1 MPHYV
6 LDGRTATP
14 HFPGIGRYVTNL
26 ARAMTPLL
34 AGDERLTL
42 LYHPQH
48 PLALPASRQ
57 VASLPVAASPF
68 GLAQQWQIPRLLR
81 LLRTDL
87 YHSAYIVMPYAPGAP
102 TVLTV
107 YDLIPLL
114 FPQQS
119 SGRARLMA
127 RWANRLA
134 LRAARA
140 VLAIS
145 DATRRDYI
153 HHLGV
158 RPDKIVTIPLAAE
171 VGGQGAGDRGQ
182 GSGVRGQEA
191 GVRGQGSGVSR
202 NAPHALRTT
211 HYALRNT
218 HYVLYLGSNKPH
230 KNLVRL
236 IEAWRIVAS
245 SFQLPASGLDLNLNL
260 SLVIAGSWDARY
272 PEARHRVAELGLA
285 DRVVFLGPV
294 AEAELPAL
302 YTGAEL
308 FVFPSLYEGFGLP
321 VLEAMACGTP
331 VVCSNVSSLP
341 EVAGDAACQVNPL
354 AVDELAAAIGR
365 VLGDAA
371 LRQQMRERGLAQAA
385 RFSWPRTAQETL
397 AVYRQ
402 ITAGR

>member
-1 MPHYV
+1 
-6 LDGRTATP
+6 
-14 HFPGIGRYVTNL
+14 
-26 ARAMTPLL
+26 
-34 AGDERLTL
+34 
-42 LYHPQH
+42 
-48 PLALPASRQ
+48 
-57 VASLPVAASPF
+57 
-68 GLAQQWQIPRLLR
+68 
-81 LLRTDL
+81 
-87 YHSAYIVMPYAPGAP
+87 
-102 TVLTV
+102 
-107 YDLIPLL
+107 
-114 FPQQS
+114 
-119 SGRARLMA
+119 MA